1 MNKLTYYVDKGT
13 GEYEPFYEYTVPNVG
28 IDELY
33 ARQLCTYF
41 IINGQQYKV
50 VSNELDGGE
59 DIIVVKDIG
68 NSARVMDEKTF
79 HGNGLN
85 MEIRRFRE
93 EENYKLLS
101 IIPCQTHFDI
111 IRYLLKDIINV
122 TGLGQKQVTSSEIDE
137 DRGVYVLYIK
147 DIGEEEENSFR

>member
-1 MNKLTYYVDKGT
+1 MRKLTYYIDKGN
-13 GEYEPFYEYTVPNVG
+13 GEYDPFYEYSVPTVG

-41 IINGQQYKV
+41 IMKGQQYQLI
-50 VSNELDGGE
+50 SNELDGGE
-59 DIIVVKDIG
+59 DIVVIRDIG
-68 NSARVMDEKTF
+68 RNARVLDEKVF

-85 MEIRRFRE
+85 IEIRRFRE
-93 EENYKLLS
+93 DENYKLLS

-111 IRYLLKDIINV
+111 IRYLTKDVINV
-122 TGLGQKQVTSSEIDE
+122 TGLGQKQVTSTEIDE

-147 DIGEEEENSFR
+147 DLGEED